1 MKKLYVFRKERVN
14 SRETNDMGQTERRTT
29 GYQDVGVFLTG
40 VKLGRFCKMGLKF
53 PIMTLEALD
62 ETCLGAVRFGALEE
76 SDRVFDN
83 ETAIIREKSITAST
97 ISFGNPDEP
106 KIARRVKFPADVDLT
121 GFKRRDPVKL
131 IDPEY
136 HVVYIPAQDGNR
148 EYSDLVIY
156 AKGLGESRSSNK

>member
-1 MKKLYVFRKERVN
+1 
-14 SRETNDMGQTERRTT
+14 
-29 GYQDVGVFLTG
+29 
-40 VKLGRFCKMGLKF
+40 
-53 PIMTLEALD
+53 
-62 ETCLGAVRFGALEE
+62 
-76 SDRVFDN
+76 
-83 ETAIIREKSITAST
+83 
-97 ISFGNPDEP
+97 FGNPDEP

-156 AKGLGESRSSNK
+156 AKGLEKVEAPTNNPNMKQSQEKGLDQKQPSVDSKEKEKK

>member
-1 MKKLYVFRKERVN
+1 
-14 SRETNDMGQTERRTT
+14 
-29 GYQDVGVFLTG
+29 
-40 VKLGRFCKMGLKF
+40 
-53 PIMTLEALD
+53 
-62 ETCLGAVRFGALEE
+62 E

-83 ETAIIREKSITAST
+83 ETGDYTGEIRSQRAQLV
-97 ISFGNPDEP
+97 FGNPDEP

-156 AKGLGESRSSNK
+156 AKGLEKVEAPTNNPNMKQSQEKGLDQKQPSVDSKEKEKK

>member
-1 MKKLYVFRKERVN
+1 
-14 SRETNDMGQTERRTT
+14 
-29 GYQDVGVFLTG
+29 
-40 VKLGRFCKMGLKF
+40 MGLKF
-53 PIMTLEALD
+53 PNNYDITEALD

-83 ETAIIREKSITAST
+83 ETGDYTGEIRSQRAQLV
-97 ISFGNPDEP
+97 FGNPDEP

-156 AKGLGESRSSNK
+156 AKGLEKVEAPTNNPNKKQSQEKGLDQKQPSVDSKEKEKK

>member
-1 MKKLYVFRKERVN
+1 
-14 SRETNDMGQTERRTT
+14 
-29 GYQDVGVFLTG
+29 
-40 VKLGRFCKMGLKF
+40 MGLKF
-53 PIMTLEALD
+53 PNNYDITEALD

-83 ETAIIREKSITAST
+83 EAGDYTGEIRSQRAQLV
-97 ISFGNPDEP
+97 FGNPEEP

-136 HVVYIPAQDGNR
+136 HVVYIPGQDGNR

-156 AKGLGESRSSNK
+156 AKELEKVEAPTNNSNPKQSQEKGFDQKQPSADSKEKEKK